1 MFLYKSDKRKVRLTK
16 SLREA
21 TKDKDLIP
29 LPYWRQLATE
39 IKMGLHKHDLKV
51 SEKHNCTL
59 SDLSA
64 YEADNKRLQKN
75 ESKTQAFRYL

>member
-1 MFLYKSDKRKVRLTK
+1 MK

-59 SDLSA
+59 SDLS
-64 YEADNKRLQKN
+64 DNKRLQKN